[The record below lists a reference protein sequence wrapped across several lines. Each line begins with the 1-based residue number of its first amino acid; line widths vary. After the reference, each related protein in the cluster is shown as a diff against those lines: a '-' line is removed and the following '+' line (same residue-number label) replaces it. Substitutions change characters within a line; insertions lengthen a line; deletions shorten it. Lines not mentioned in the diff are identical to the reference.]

1 MVVQERLNEL
11 TAMVRSAK
19 AMPMSASCLVNR
31 AEMLDILERL
41 RQELPANLHQAQA
54 LLSDREAVL
63 AAGREEAEA
72 ILEAARGERE
82 QLIEAAD
89 VLVAARARATTV
101 TAQARGESNRLLADA
116 DAYVD
121 RRLAEFEVFLGQ
133 LASQVSNGRLRLSA
147 RREPD
152 PAGSQEAV
160 PRRAAQDDGRRG
172 VVAQP
177 AALADPEAGDH
188 QGPEA
193 ADAPVA
199 AR

>member
-1 MVVQERLNEL
+1 MVVHERLNEL

-19 AMPMSASCLVNR
+19 AMPMSGSCLLNR

-41 RQELPANLHQAQA
+41 RQELPANLHRAQV
-54 LLSDREAVL
+54 LLSDREAVV
-63 AAGREEAEA
+63 AAGRQEAEA
-72 ILEAARGERE
+72 IREAARGERE

-101 TAQARGESNRLLADA
+101 TAHAHRESNRLLADA

-133 LASQVSNGRLRLSA
+133 LSSQVSNGRLRLSA

-152 PAGSQEAV
+152 LAGSQEAV

-177 AALADPEAGDH
+177 GALADPDAGDR

-193 ADAPVA
+193 ADAPVG